1 MLRNWNILSANLKT
15 CKIDNISVSED
26 HPGYYLKKLRILNNL
41 KIPKIAKDINVSV
54 SNLRVSEAGLQY
66 FGEEISMKLAQYFNL
81 DTKYF
86 YDQYLEETDDINIK
100 LKSYINKNNISLKQL
115 SDKINMDIR
124 ALKTWLNRERKPS
137 RETYKKLKQLHII

>member
-1 MLRNWNILSANLKT
+1 MLRNWYQLVIPF
-15 CKIDNISVSED
+15 KISDIDDISINKD
-26 HPGYYLKKLRILNNL
+26 HPGYYLKKLRIINN
-41 KIPKIAKDINVSV
+41 IEMSTIAKDINVSV

-137 RETYKKLKQLHII
+137 RETYKKLKKLHII